1 LYNSKHPGPTE
12 TPWAVDP
19 LPTNLQR

>member
-12 TPWAVDP
+12 TPWAIDP